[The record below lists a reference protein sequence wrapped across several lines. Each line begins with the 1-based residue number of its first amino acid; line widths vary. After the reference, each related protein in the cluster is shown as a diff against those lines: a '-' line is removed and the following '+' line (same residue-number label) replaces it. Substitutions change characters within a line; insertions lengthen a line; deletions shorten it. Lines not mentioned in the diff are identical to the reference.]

1 MKLPYAHVCKFT
13 FAKIEE
19 SLFDVGKDLH
29 GARVNHKYNQDERE
43 ILASYDSQV
52 CDIHIFRREVK

>member
-1 MKLPYAHVCKFT
+1 MYVCKFT
-13 FAKIEE
+13 FPKIEE